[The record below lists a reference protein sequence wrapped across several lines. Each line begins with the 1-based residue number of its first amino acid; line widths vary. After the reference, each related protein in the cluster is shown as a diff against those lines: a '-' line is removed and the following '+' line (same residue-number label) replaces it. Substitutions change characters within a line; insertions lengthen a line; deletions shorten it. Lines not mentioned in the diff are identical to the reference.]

1 MRILQ
6 LIDSLD
12 IGGAEK
18 MAVLYANE
26 LAQLI
31 DKSILVSTRKE
42 GALKGSIAPSVS
54 YHFLKRQGVFDFN
67 ALIRL
72 VQLCKKEQVT
82 HIHAHGTSI
91 FFGSLAKML
100 LTNVQLIFHDHFGS
114 LQQRKVWKYRLAT
127 FKANFCIAVNEQIA
141 AWNFQNLN
149 LPSFY
154 LPNFSVVPK
163 SENFNLQRSDSKFTI
178 LVLANFRKEKG
189 HEFLFQIAKELKLRG
204 VEAIWQLYG
213 RVSDLEYYSQL
224 RNGVKQLDISE
235 VVTFFENQSDL
246 SLALQLADIA
256 VLTSSFEG
264 LPLALIEYG
273 LAGKPVV
280 VTKVGACETIVQ
292 SEVNGFVVPYGNA
305 KEFADK
311 IEYLYRNPDKRTIF
325 GERLYVEVNRT
336 FSAEAVISTYLQLLG
351 NTHDRQ

>member
-114 LQQRKVWKYRLAT
+114 LQQRQVWKYRVST
-127 FKANFCIAVNEQIA
+127 FKANFCIAVNEDIA
-141 AWNFQNLN
+141 TWNQQNLN
-149 LPSFY
+149 LSSFY
-154 LPNFSVVPK
+154 IPNFSVISK
-163 SENFNLQRSDSKFTI
+163 SVSSNEKESNSIFKI
-178 LVLANFRKEKG
+178 LALANFRKEKG
-189 HEFLFQIAKELKLRG
+189 HEFLFQIAQELKLRG
-204 VEAIWQLYG
+204 IDVVWQLYG
-213 RVSDLEYYSQL
+213 RVSDLDYYQHL
-224 RNGVKQLDISE
+224 RALREKLE
-235 VVTFFENQSDL
+235 LTEAVVFFENESNVTR
-246 SLALQLADIA
+246 ALQQADVA

-273 LAGKPVV
+273 LAGKAVV
-280 VTKVGACETIVQ
+280 LTKVGACETLVQ
-292 SEVNGFVVPYGNA
+292 SEVNGFVVPYGDA

-311 IEYLYRNPDKRTIF
+311 IEYLYRNPDKRSIF
-325 GERLYVEVNRT
+325 GERLHDEVSRT
-336 FSAEAVISTYLQLLG
+336 FSAKAVLSTYLQLLEKM
-351 NTHDRQ
+351 NDR

>member
-12 IGGAEK
+12 VGGAEK

-42 GALKGSIAPSVS
+42 GALKNSIAPNVS
-54 YHFLKRQGVFDFN
+54 YHFLNRQGIFDFN
-67 ALIRL
+67 ALRRL
-72 VQLCKKEQVT
+72 VQICKKEQVT

-91 FFGSLAKML
+91 FFGSLAKVL
-100 LTNVQLIFHDHFGS
+100 LPNVQLIFHDHFGS
-114 LQQRKVWKYRLAT
+114 LQQRQVWKYRLTT
-127 FKANFCIAVNEQIA
+127 FKANFCIAVNEEIA
-141 AWNFQNLN
+141 TWNQHNLN

-154 LPNFSVVPK
+154 LPNFSVV
-163 SENFNLQRSDSKFTI
+163 SNSVRSAEHNSKFSFKI
-178 LVLANFRKEKG
+178 LALANFRKEKG
-189 HEFLFQIAKELKLRG
+189 HEFLFQIAQELKLRG
-204 VEAIWQLYG
+204 LEAVWQLYG
-213 RVSDLEYYSQL
+213 RVSDLEYYQHL
-224 RNGVKQLDISE
+224 RNLCEKLELTE
-235 VVTFFENQSDL
+235 VVQFTENESDVTC
-246 SLALQLADIA
+246 ALQQADVA

-280 VTKVGACETIVQ
+280 ITKVGACETIVQ
-292 SEVNGFVVPYGNA
+292 SEVNGFIVPFGDT

-311 IEYLYRNPDKRTIF
+311 VEYLYRNPDKRVIF
-325 GERLYVEVNRT
+325 GERLQDEVSRT
-336 FSAEAVISTYLQLLG
+336 FSAKAVLTTYLHLLEKM
-351 NTHDRQ
+351 HDR